1 MKFVAAVFTGLVL
14 NFNANAA
21 VPESYSFI
29 SGDDLYDA
37 LSQES
42 MVLQG
47 YTLGVVDALKHSS
60 NPDECFVIP
69 LRPDADQ
76 VIYSSFLNFWKERDN
91 RPDSAVDAIVLM
103 MKSDF
108 PCVSKELKSTY

>member
-1 MKFVAAVFTGLVL
+1 MQFVTALLAAALLSVS
-14 NFNANAA
+14 AKAEM
-21 VPESYSFI
+21 PENYSFI

-47 YTLGVVDALKHSS
+47 YTLGVVDSLKHST
-60 NPDECFVIP
+60 NPDDCFVIP

-76 VIYSSFLNFWKERDN
+76 VIYAGFLEFWRDN
-91 RPDSAVDAIVLM
+91 PERPASAVAAIALM
-103 MKSDF
+103 MRSEF
-108 PCVSKELKSTY
+108 ACETQ

>member
-1 MKFVAAVFTGLVL
+1 MRSVAAIFAGLVL
-14 NFNANAA
+14 SVASNAA
-21 VPESYSFI
+21 VPENYSFI

-60 NPDECFVIP
+60 NPEECFVIP

-76 VIYSSFLNFWKERDN
+76 VIYASFLNYWKDREN
-91 RPDSAVDAIVLM
+91 RPDSAVGAIELM
-103 MKSDF
+103 MRSLF
-108 PCVSKELKSTY
+108 PCIAE

>member
-1 MKFVAAVFTGLVL
+1 MHFVTALLAGLLLSFAAK
-14 NFNANAA
+14 AEM
-21 VPESYSFI
+21 PETYSFI

-76 VIYSSFLNFWKERDN
+76 VIYASFLKFWRDEAK
-91 RPDSAVDAIVLM
+91 RPASAVAAITAM
-103 MKSDF
+103 MQSEFSCEAK
-108 PCVSKELKSTY
+108 